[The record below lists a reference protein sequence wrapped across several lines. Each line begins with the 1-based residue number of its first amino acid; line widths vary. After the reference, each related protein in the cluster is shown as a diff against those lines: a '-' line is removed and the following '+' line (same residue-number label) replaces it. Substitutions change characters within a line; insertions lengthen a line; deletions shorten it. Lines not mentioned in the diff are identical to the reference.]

1 MTTLANF
8 QLTDLVDDHKAADV
22 NVLRGGVLRAEYV
35 NTETITATKELADSD
50 CQFQVITPSGA
61 DRTVELAPPGVSNH
75 VTIIYNA
82 GATYNIL
89 VKDSTGV
96 TTYATLAPGK
106 WDVFLPIYGN
116 GWASLSLEYVSN
128 YNWTQTNENGWVQVI
143 ETWTRTGDYTFTV
156 SGDVTSKYR
165 KGTKVRFKQGGGY
178 KYGII
183 KSSSYSSPNTT
194 VTLISNTDYLMTA
207 GAVTDTYLSYISTP
221 SGFPSEFNF
230 SAALTNV
237 TIGNGTLVQKFSVAG
252 NLFLYHVEFSFGS
265 TSAISGDV
273 SFNPPVTPLSYDVNV
288 RNVVGLAILFDAS
301 GSTGYQ
307 GIVLLDAVGN
317 LAIRYA
323 HVSGTYVINGTVTS
337 SVPFTWADGDKLT
350 MNGCFKW

>member
-1 MTTLANF
+1 MANRTLLYLKTT
-8 QLTDLVDDHKAADV
+8 
-22 NVLRGGVLRAEYV
+22 
-35 NTETITATKELADSD
+35 
-50 CQFQVITPSGA
+50 
-61 DRTVELAPPGVSNH
+61 APTVSNDTSQGYF
-75 VTIIYNA
+75 VGDIWLDETNDVIYQA
-82 GATYNIL
+82 ID
-89 VKDSTGV
+89 VSTG
-96 TTYATLAPGK
+96 AAIWK
-106 WDVFLPIYGN
+106 N
-116 GWASLSLEYVSN
+116 LSEYD
-128 YNWTQTNENGWVQVI
+128 WVQVI

-273 SFNPPVTPLSYDVNV
+273 SFNPPVTPLSYNVNA
-288 RNVVGLAILFDAS
+288 RDALGLAVFFDAS
-301 GSTGYQ
+301 ASTGYQ
-307 GIVLLDAVGN
+307 GAVLLDPSGY
-317 LAIRYA
+317 LATRVSI
-323 HVSGTYVINGTVTS
+323 VSGTYIINGATS
-337 SVPFTWADGDKLT
+337 SGLPFTWENGDKLT